1 MNLFDAMA
9 ELTFGEVHARRD
21 PESGLCAIVAI
32 HSTKRGPSL
41 GGARYVQYSSEAD
54 ALKDALR
61 LARGMTYKAALA
73 GLPLG
78 GGKAVLIKPANLSP
92 EQREKQVVAF
102 GRFVDSLGGR
112 YITAE
117 DSGTSMKDMDAI
129 RGVTRFVSGTSTD
142 GGDPSPYTAYGVLR
156 GIQAVAKFVY
166 HRDDL
171 DGLRVSIQGTGNV
184 GYYLAKELAT
194 RGAKLVV
201 ADIDAT
207 RAQRVAQEFKAQVV
221 NTSEIVDAD
230 VDIYAPCALGGA
242 LTVDVVN
249 RLKAKAVAGAANNQL
264 ATPDIADLVKSKG
277 ILYAPDYAINAGGL
291 IHVASE
297 WAKYARQEVQIR
309 CDRIYNTML
318 DIFETAAQKNQNTSI
333 TADAKAEEALV

>member
-1 MNLFDAMA
+1 MNLFDAME
-9 ELTFGEVHARRD
+9 ELNFGEVHARRD

-41 GGARYVQYSSEAD
+41 GGARYVQYASQAD
-54 ALKDALR
+54 AIKDALR

-78 GGKAVLIKPANLSP
+78 GGKAVLIKPANLSA
-92 EQREKQVVAF
+92 EQREKQIMAF

-117 DSGTSMKDMDAI
+117 DSGTSLKDMDAI
-129 RGVTRFVSGTSTD
+129 RGVTRYVSGTSAD

-156 GIQAVAKFVY
+156 GIQAAAKFVFK
-166 HRDDL
+166 RDDL
-171 DGLRVSIQGTGNV
+171 DGLKVSIMGTGSV
-184 GYYLAKELAT
+184 GYYLAKELSS

-201 ADIDAT
+201 ADIDAA
-207 RAQRVAQEFKAQVV
+207 RVQRVAQEFNAQVV
-221 NTSEIVDAD
+221 STNELIDAD

-242 LTVDVVN
+242 LTTDVVN
-249 RLKAKAVAGAANNQL
+249 RLRCKAVAGAANNQL
-264 ATPDIADLVKSKG
+264 ATPDIADLLKSKN
-277 ILYAPDYAINAGGL
+277 ILYSPDYAINAGGL
-291 IHVASE
+291 IQVAAE
-297 WAKYARQEVQIR
+297 WAKYDHQEVKIR

-318 DIFETAAQKNQNTSI
+318 DIFETAAKNNQNTSV
-333 TADAKAEEALV
+333 TADSKAEEALV